1 MPKIKTHMVSENS
14 DLLTACS
21 HQLLKKK
28 NVCTKFGC
36 EINS

>member
-28 NVCTKFGC
+28 RLH
-36 EINS
+36 EIWL